1 MAQTQKADLFI
12 PQVVGRKIA
21 TDYERFITVSKFA
34 KVDRTLVGRP
44 GDTITRNQ
52 FQFIGAANVLAEGV
66 ADTPSKLESA
76 PITKTIVKVS
86 KQVELTDEAILSG
99 GDNPYGEAVEQ
110 IGMAIAIKDDIDAI
124 AELMTTTQTAS
135 GSTVAAAIV
144 AGMKVFGER
153 GMKIPAIA
161 FANSSD
167 YYDMVADHAN
177 WIPASEIAADLVQRG
192 VVGKY
197 MGANIVPTDTV
208 NVGAPLMILD
218 GALSKEM
225 KRDFLAERDRILNNG
240 DTSYAWLLAGS
251 EHRVYWLNNVANA
264 VKLTV
269 SGN

>member
-1 MAQTQKADLFI
+1 MAQTKTTDLFI
-12 PQVVGRKIA
+12 PQVVGQKIA
-21 TDYERFITVSKFA
+21 TDYGRFITVSKFA
-34 KVDRTLVGRP
+34 KVDNTLVGIA

-52 FQFIGAANVLAEGV
+52 FQFIGAANVLAEGSP
-66 ADTPSKLESA
+66 DTPAKLQSA
-76 PITKTIVKVS
+76 PITKKIVKVS
-86 KQVELTDEAILSG
+86 KQVELTDEAILAG
-99 GDNPYGEAVEQ
+99 GDNPYGEAITQ
-110 IGMAIAIKDDIDAI
+110 IGMAIAIKDDADAI
-124 AELMTTTQTAS
+124 TELKTTTQTAT
-135 GSTVAAAIV
+135 GNTLAKAIV

-161 FANSSD
+161 FVNSAD
-167 YYDMVADHAN
+167 YYDMVADQAN
-177 WIPASEIAADLVQRG
+177 WIPASEIAASLVQRG

-208 NVGAPLMILD
+208 TANAPVMMLD

-269 SGN
+269 GN